1 MQNSIP
7 LGENIL
13 SASALPAHLFHY
25 LLGISLPPPDKSSRL
40 LTRNARGKQTAAR
53 TPFSPVSPT
62 RLPKVLFPK
71 PLPASWWCCSVP
83 TATAS
88 RSSSPPST
96 CRRSRDQAV
105 LQTLYYPVFTAPT
118 SPPWWPLILGS
129 LSSDELH
136 GSRWGGKRNA
146 KKVTAGS
153 PASSQSPAGAGMAG
167 TGRQRAAGRSL
178 LLLLPRQAASSWR
191 RIAFNPFEEEGSLCS
206 GWTEQEKNGSLV
218 GFVLVLLLFF
228 VVLVFFFKKVGG
240 K

>member
-7 LGENIL
+7 PGENIL
-13 SASALPAHLFHY
+13 STAALPTHLFHY
-25 LLGISLPPPDKSSRL
+25 LSGIYLPPPDKSSRL
-40 LTRNARGKQTAAR
+40 LTRNARGKQTTVR
-53 TPFSPVSPT
+53 TPFSPVSAT
-62 RLPKVLFPK
+62 RLSKVLFPK
-71 PLPASWWCCSVP
+71 PLPASWWCCCVP

-136 GSRWGGKRNA
+136 GSRGGKRNA

-153 PASSQSPAGAGMAG
+153 PASSQSPAGVGMAG

-178 LLLLPRQAASSWR
+178 LLLLPRHAASSRR
-191 RIAFNPFEEEGSLCS
+191 RISFNPFEEEASLCS

-218 GFVLVLLLFF
+218 GFVLILLLFW
-228 VVLVFFFKKVGG
+228 VVFF
-240 K
+240 